1 MPSRKLGNLPRRG
14 ITWLLGN
21 SVVLPQRPGYF
32 RLLICLFFL
41 CPRVSAGPV
50 TARVS
55 VQRDRCPVLC
65 LFMHTVL
72 AYFILV
78 FILL

>member
-1 MPSRKLGNLPRRG
+1 MERLFRG

-32 RLLICLFFL
+32 RLLICLFFIPL
-41 CPRVSAGPV
+41 CFGAPRNCSCLCTKWLLPYFMFIY
-50 TARVS
+50 S
-55 VQRDRCPVLC
+55 VLK
-65 LFMHTVL
+65 
-72 AYFILV
+72 YFILV